1 MSADLSKH
9 ETETGFLAD
18 ELAPLRDGII
28 ARLNAVR
35 RGMRLHFVAEGVAWI
50 AATLT
55 ALAALTLLL
64 DWWLELS
71 LIARLCTLA
80 AALAAVGYVVQRYL
94 LRPMT
99 LALAPIDVAA
109 ALDEAHN
116 GGPWEPLA
124 PRVASVLQLPEQLDE
139 MSREE
144 PASSGK
150 PGFFTAEVSPVLIE
164 RAVRRSY
171 DSLSGVDFQSG
182 LNRKHLLWCLAGLAT
197 ALLVPSAFG
206 AAFPETARLWAER
219 WLAGSN
225 RPWPRDTHLEVA
237 GVRDGRLIVPRG
249 EPSSLQVQV
258 NDDQNQTE
266 TVWMRLRSDDGRD
279 ETVTLTRFGT
289 GDFRYELPPLQLP
302 VNVTLWGGDS
312 RRETFQIVPLDR
324 PRIAALKLTAK
335 SPRDA
340 EPTVYNFTGAEGNV
354 RLLPKTAATLE
365 LEANVPI
372 SEIAVEA
379 DAGQPLTFTRIDDR
393 RFTASWTH
401 DEPLHT
407 RVTLTGRDVD
417 FPSHPRP
424 ISIGQM
430 PDRGPRVSLRHSG
443 VRLRITPQATIPL
456 TANTRD
462 DFGIR
467 RVDVRVDF
475 PVLGTKPEESG
486 DAEEPAA
493 TDGTAD
499 ATAAEPESP
508 VSNTPSES
516 PPPAEPGAG
525 NPTENMTPE
534 RRSVY
539 GPADPATEMSIDQ
552 QLDLELESRQ
562 LQPGRLVSV
571 YASAVDD
578 CYTGEQTAESRKII
592 FRVVRPEELFREILL
607 RQQQLR
613 ARLRKAADQAEDL
626 RDRLPTASIPE
637 DAPELLRTHQLIRRE
652 VGHVSRELDESV
664 LEMRLNKLGGEETWA
679 LITNNVLKPLAR
691 LYEQEMEQQRQAL
704 ESQVGANPDPFE
716 EIVDRQQVIVDA
728 LSRILDNMAQWDSFI
743 DVVNQLNSVIT
754 LERGVRQKTE
764 ELRKTQTE
772 SIFDK

>member
-1 MSADLSKH
+1 
-9 ETETGFLAD
+9 
-18 ELAPLRDGII
+18 
-28 ARLNAVR
+28 LNAVR

-50 AATLT
+50 AATFT

-94 LRPMT
+94 LRPMR

-109 ALDEAHN
+109 ALDEAQN
-116 GGPWEPLA
+116 GGPREPLA

-139 MSREE
+139 MSREN

-150 PGFFTAEVSPVLIE
+150 PGFFTADVSPALIE

-171 DSLSGVDFQSG
+171 DSLSAVDFQSG
-182 LNRKHLLWCLAGLAT
+182 LNRNHMLLCLAGLAV

-258 NDDQNQTE
+258 HDGQNQTD

-302 VNVTLWGGDS
+302 VDVTLWGGDS
-312 RRETFQIVPLDR
+312 RRESFQIVPLDR
-324 PRIAALKLTAK
+324 PRIASLKLTAK

-340 EPTVYNFTGAEGNV
+340 QPTVYNFTGAEGNV
-354 RLLPKTAATLE
+354 RLLPKTEATLE

-372 SEIAVEA
+372 SEITVET
-379 DAGQPLTFTRIDDR
+379 DAGEPLAFKQIDDR
-393 RFTASWTH
+393 RFTAGWTH

-475 PVLGTKPEESG
+475 PVLDTKPEESG
-486 DAEEPAA
+486 DVEEPAA
-493 TDGTAD
+493 TDETKSAD
-499 ATAAEPESP
+499 AAANTSVESSP
-508 VSNTPSES
+508 LADAAASNSS
-516 PPPAEPGAG
+516 
-525 NPTENMTPE
+525 ENMTPE
-534 RRSVY
+534 SRSVY
-539 GPADPATEMSIDQ
+539 GPADPATEMSVDQ

>member
-1 MSADLSKH
+1 MSANLSRH
-9 ETETGFLAD
+9 ITDTANLAG

-50 AATLT
+50 AGTLT

-80 AALAAVGYVVQRYL
+80 AALAAIGYVVQRFL

-99 LALAPIDVAA
+99 LTLAPIDVAA

-139 MSREE
+139 LSREKLG
-144 PASSGK
+144 AAGRS
-150 PGFFTAEVSPVLIE
+150 GFFTADVSPVLIE

-171 DSLSGVDFQSG
+171 DSLSGVNFQSG
-182 LNRKHLLWCLAGLAT
+182 LNRNHLLWCLAGLAA

-237 GVRDGRLIVPRG
+237 GVEEGRLIVPRG

-258 NDDQNQTE
+258 HDGQHQTE

-279 ETVTLTRFGT
+279 ETVTLTRFAT
-289 GDFRYELPPLQLP
+289 GDIRYELPPLQLP
-302 VNVTLWGGDS
+302 VDVTLWGGDS
-312 RRETFQIVPLDR
+312 RREVFQIVPLDR
-324 PRIAALKLTAK
+324 PRIALLKLTAK

-340 EPTVYNFTGAEGNV
+340 EPIVYNFTGAEGNV
-354 RLLPKTAATLE
+354 RLLPKTEATLE
-365 LEANVPI
+365 LEANVPVAKI
-372 SEIAVEA
+372 TVET
-379 DAGQPLTFTRIDDR
+379 DAGQPLTFKQFDDR

-467 RVDVRVDF
+467 RVDVQVDF
-475 PVLGTKPEESG
+475 PVLGTNSEGKEDEG
-486 DAEEPAA
+486 EPAA
-493 TDGTAD
+493 TEGASED
-499 ATAAEPESP
+499 ASSKEPSEVSNTAAE
-508 VSNTPSES
+508 TPPLET
-516 PPPAEPGAG
+516 AG
-525 NPTENMTPE
+525 GDSQENMTPE
-534 RRSVY
+534 TRPVY
-539 GPADPATEMSIDQ
+539 GPADPATEMSVDQ
-552 QLDLELESRQ
+552 QLELELESRQ

-637 DAPELLRTHQLIRRE
+637 DASELLRTHQLIRRE

-679 LITNNVLKPLAR
+679 LITGNVLKPLAR

-772 SIFDK
+772 SIFDQ